1 MKKVIQKV
9 FRTNEIKEQRQKIKC
24 PVLQFELK

>member
-9 FRTNEIKEQRQKIKC
+9 FRTNEIKEQKQKIEC
-24 PVLQFELK
+24 PVLQFEFK